1 MSSSLVELG
10 EFPGR
15 VRELIEGLSHD
26 QLTIKRTPEEFSLA
40 EHVCHLRD
48 IEREGYLL
56 RIRLIQTVDS
66 PPLPDIDGTRLAI
79 ERDYNKE
86 DIAEALSRFSAAR
99 NESTD
104 LLRQTRED
112 QWTRTGVLE
121 GVGKITLLRLVEM
134 MLEHDASHFDE
145 MTSLRRHL
153 FRTASA

>member
-1 MSSSLVELG
+1 MSVSLVELG
-10 EFPGR
+10 VFPGR
-15 VRELIEGLSHD
+15 VKELIEGLSND
-26 QLTIKRTPEEFSLA
+26 QLTTKRTQEEFSLA

-66 PPLPDIDGTRLAI
+66 PNLPDIDGTRLAI

-99 NESTD
+99 NESAV
-104 LLRQTRED
+104 LLQETHED

-121 GVGKITLLRLVEM
+121 GVGNITLVRLVEM
-134 MLEHDASHFDE
+134 MQEHDASHLDE